1 MRSRGVIARVPA
13 KVNLQLAVG
22 PLGTDGFHEVTT
34 VFQAISLFDD
44 VTVETAAENNGISI
58 QVTGQTSTG
67 VPSDS
72 SNLAVKAATL
82 MIKNYDLPSDIN
94 IKLKKE
100 IPVAGGMAGGSA
112 DAAGEIPVAGGMAG
126 GSADAA
132 GVIVGLDSLFELGL
146 SRDEMEMVGSKIG
159 ADVPFSICGGVAIGT
174 GRGDQITPA
183 LFKGSYNWVLALS
196 GQGLATPS
204 VYAECDRLREGLSIS
219 TPVVS
224 EQLMQALRAGDAK
237 ALGKSLSND
246 LQPAA
251 CSLRPAL
258 RLVLDVGLDYG
269 ALGGIVSGSGP
280 TVAFLV
286 KDDEHAMDL
295 TVALSSSGVISS
307 VVRASG
313 AVAGARII
321 ESF

>member
-58 QVTGQTSTG
+58 QITGQTSTG
-67 VPSDS
+67 VPSDN

-94 IKLKKE
+94 IKLKK
-100 IPVAGGMAGGSA
+100 
-112 DAAGEIPVAGGMAG
+112 EIPVAGGMAG

>member
-22 PLGTDGFHEVTT
+22 PLGNDGFHEVTT

-94 IKLKKE
+94 IKLKK
-100 IPVAGGMAGGSA
+100 
-112 DAAGEIPVAGGMAG
+112 EIPVAGGMAG

-280 TVAFLV
+280 TVVFLV

-307 VVRASG
+307 VVRATG

>member
-22 PLGTDGFHEVTT
+22 PLGADGFHEVTT

-44 VTVETAAENNGISI
+44 VTVATAPENDGISI
-58 QVTGQTSTG
+58 QITGQTSTG

-82 MIKNYDLPSDIN
+82 MIKKYDLPNDLS
-94 IKLKKE
+94 IKLKK
-100 IPVAGGMAGGSA
+100 
-112 DAAGEIPVAGGMAG
+112 EIPVAGGMAG

-307 VVRASG
+307 VVRATG

>member
-1 MRSRGVIARVPA
+1 MRSRGVTARVPA
-13 KVNLQLAVG
+13 KVNLQLSVG
-22 PLGTDGFHEVTT
+22 PLGADGFHEVTT

-44 VTVETAAENNGISI
+44 VTVATAQKGEGIKISI
-58 QVTGQTSTG
+58 TGQTSGG
-67 VPSDS
+67 VPADN
-72 SNLAVKAATL
+72 SNLAVKAAQL
-82 MIKNYDLPSDIN
+82 MIKNYNLPEDLV
-94 IKLKKE
+94 IKLKK
-100 IPVAGGMAGGSA
+100 
-112 DAAGEIPVAGGMAG
+112 EIPVAGGMAG

-146 SRDEMEMVGSKIG
+146 SRDVMESVGSKIG
-159 ADVPFSICGGVAIGT
+159 TDVPFSICGGVAIGT

-183 LFKGSYNWVLALS
+183 LAKGSYNWVLALS

-204 VYAECDRLREGLSIS
+204 VYQECDRLREGLSIAA
-219 TPVVS
+219 PVVS
-224 EQLMQALRAGDAK
+224 EPLMQALRAGDAK
-237 ALGKSLSND
+237 ALGKALTNE

-258 RLVLDVGLDYG
+258 RLVLDVGVDYG

-286 KDDEHAMDL
+286 SDDDHAMDL
-295 TVALSSSGVISS
+295 TVALSSSGVVSS

-313 AVAGARII
+313 PTNGARII

>member
-22 PLGTDGFHEVTT
+22 PLGNDGFHEVTT

-44 VTVETAAENNGISI
+44 VTVATAPENNGISI
-58 QVTGQTSTG
+58 QITGQTSTG
-67 VPSDS
+67 VPSDN

-82 MIKNYDLPSDIN
+82 MIKNYDLPNDLN
-94 IKLKKE
+94 IKLKK
-100 IPVAGGMAGGSA
+100 
-112 DAAGEIPVAGGMAG
+112 EIPVAGGMAG

-258 RLVLDVGLDYG
+258 RLVLDVGIDYG

-307 VVRASG
+307 VVRATG

>member
-1 MRSRGVIARVPA
+1 MRSRGVTARVPA
-13 KVNLQLAVG
+13 KVNLQLSVG
-22 PLGTDGFHEVTT
+22 PLGADGFHEVTT

-44 VTVETAAENNGISI
+44 VTVATAETGEGIKISI
-58 QVTGQTSTG
+58 TGQTSGG
-67 VPSDS
+67 VPADN
-72 SNLAVKAATL
+72 SNLAVKAAQL
-82 MIKNYDLPSDIN
+82 MIKNYNLPEDLV
-94 IKLKKE
+94 IKLKK
-100 IPVAGGMAGGSA
+100 
-112 DAAGEIPVAGGMAG
+112 EIPVAGGMAG

-146 SRDEMEMVGSKIG
+146 SRDVMESVGSKIG
-159 ADVPFSICGGVAIGT
+159 SDVPFSICGGVAIGT

-183 LFKGSYNWVLALS
+183 LAKGSYNWVLALS

-204 VYAECDRLREGLSIS
+204 VYQECDRLREGLSIAP
-219 TPVVS
+219 PVVS
-224 EQLMQALRAGDAK
+224 EPLMQALRAGDAK
-237 ALGKSLSND
+237 ALGKALSNE

-258 RLVLDVGLDYG
+258 RLVLDVGIDYG

-286 KDDEHAMDL
+286 SDDEHAMDL
-295 TVALSSSGVISS
+295 TVALSSSGVVSS

-313 AVAGARII
+313 PTNGARII

>member
-1 MRSRGVIARVPA
+1 MRSRGVVARVPA
-13 KVNLQLAVG
+13 KVNLQLSVG
-22 PLGTDGFHEVTT
+22 PLGSDGFHEVTT

-44 VTVETAAENNGISI
+44 VTVATAPDGDGIKISI
-58 QVTGQTSTG
+58 SGQTSSG
-67 VPSDS
+67 VPADS
-72 SNLAVKAATL
+72 SNLAVKAAEL
-82 MIKNYDLPSDIN
+82 MIKNYDLPTDLI
-94 IKLKKE
+94 IKLKK
-100 IPVAGGMAGGSA
+100 
-112 DAAGEIPVAGGMAG
+112 EIPVAGGMAG

-146 SRDEMEMVGSKIG
+146 SRDEMEVVGSKIG
-159 ADVPFSICGGVAIGT
+159 SDVPFSICGGVAIGT

-183 LFKGSYNWVLALS
+183 LAKGNYNWVLALS
-196 GQGLATPS
+196 GQGLSTPS
-204 VYAECDRLREGLSIS
+204 VYQECDRLREGLSIS
-219 TPVVS
+219 SPAVS

-237 ALGKSLSND
+237 ALGKALTNE

-258 RLVLDVGLDYG
+258 RLVLDVGVDYG

-286 KDDEHAMDL
+286 SDDEHAMDL
-295 TVALSSSGVISS
+295 TVALSSSGVVSS

-313 AVAGARII
+313 PTNGARII

>member
-1 MRSRGVIARVPA
+1 MRSRGVVARVPA
-13 KVNLQLAVG
+13 KVNLQLSVG
-22 PLGTDGFHEVTT
+22 PLGSDGFHEVTT

-44 VTVETAAENNGISI
+44 VTVATAPDGDGIKISI
-58 QVTGQTSTG
+58 SGQTSSG
-67 VPSDS
+67 VPADS
-72 SNLAVKAATL
+72 SNLAVKAAEL
-82 MIKNYDLPSDIN
+82 MIKNYDLPTDLI
-94 IKLKKE
+94 IKLKK
-100 IPVAGGMAGGSA
+100 
-112 DAAGEIPVAGGMAG
+112 EIPVAGGMAG

-146 SRDEMEMVGSKIG
+146 SRDEMEVVGSKIG
-159 ADVPFSICGGVAIGT
+159 SDVPFSICGGVAIGT

-183 LFKGSYNWVLALS
+183 LAKGNYNWVLALS
-196 GQGLATPS
+196 GQGLSTPS
-204 VYAECDRLREGLSIS
+204 VYQECDRLREGLSILS
-219 TPVVS
+219 PAVS

-237 ALGKSLSND
+237 ALGKALTNE

-258 RLVLDVGLDYG
+258 RLVLDVGVDYG

-286 KDDEHAMDL
+286 SDDDHAMDL
-295 TVALSSSGVISS
+295 TVALSASGVVSS
-307 VVRASG
+307 VVRAIG
-313 AVAGARII
+313 PAHGARII

>member
-1 MRSRGVIARVPA
+1 MRSRGVVARVPA
-13 KVNLQLAVG
+13 KVNLQLSVG
-22 PLGTDGFHEVTT
+22 PLGSDGFHEVTT

-44 VTVETAAENNGISI
+44 VTVATAPEGDGIKISI
-58 QVTGQTSTG
+58 TGQTSSG
-67 VPSDS
+67 VPADS
-72 SNLAVKAATL
+72 SNLAVKAAEL
-82 MIKNYDLPSDIN
+82 MIKNYAVPADLI
-94 IKLKKE
+94 IKLKK
-100 IPVAGGMAGGSA
+100 
-112 DAAGEIPVAGGMAG
+112 EIPVAGGMAG

-146 SRDEMEMVGSKIG
+146 SRDEMEVVGSKIG
-159 ADVPFSICGGVAIGT
+159 SDVPFSICGGVAIGT

-183 LFKGSYNWVLALS
+183 LAKGNYNWVLALS
-196 GQGLATPS
+196 GQGLSTPS
-204 VYAECDRLREGLSIS
+204 VYQECDRLREGLSIS
-219 TPVVS
+219 SPAVS

-237 ALGKSLSND
+237 ALGKALTNE

-258 RLVLDVGLDYG
+258 RLVLDVGVDYG

-286 KDDEHAMDL
+286 SDDDHAMDL
-295 TVALSSSGVISS
+295 TVALSASGVVSS
-307 VVRASG
+307 VVRATG
-313 AVAGARII
+313 PAHGARII

>member
-1 MRSRGVIARVPA
+1 MRSRGVTARVPA
-13 KVNLQLAVG
+13 KVNLQLSVG
-22 PLGTDGFHEVTT
+22 PLGADGFHEVTT

-44 VTVETAAENNGISI
+44 VTVATADKGDGIKISI
-58 QVTGQTSTG
+58 TGQTSGG
-67 VPSDS
+67 VPADN
-72 SNLAVKAATL
+72 SNLAVKAAQL
-82 MIKNYDLPSDIN
+82 MINNYDLPEDLV
-94 IKLKKE
+94 IKLKK
-100 IPVAGGMAGGSA
+100 
-112 DAAGEIPVAGGMAG
+112 EIPVAGGMAG

-146 SRDEMEMVGSKIG
+146 SRDVMESVGSKIG
-159 ADVPFSICGGVAIGT
+159 SDVPFSICGGVAIGT

-183 LFKGSYNWVLALS
+183 LAKGSYNWVLALS

-204 VYAECDRLREGLSIS
+204 VYQECDRLREGLSIAP
-219 TPVVS
+219 PVVS
-224 EQLMQALRAGDAK
+224 EPLMQALRAGDAK
-237 ALGKSLSND
+237 ALGKALTNE

-258 RLVLDVGLDYG
+258 RLVLDVGVDYG

-286 KDDEHAMDL
+286 SDDEHAMDL
-295 TVALSSSGVISS
+295 TVALSSSGVVSS

-313 AVAGARII
+313 PTNGARII

>member
-13 KVNLQLAVG
+13 KVNLQLSVG
-22 PLGTDGFHEVTT
+22 PLGSDGYHEVIT

-44 VTVETAAENNGISI
+44 VSVATAPVGNGLTIDIS
-58 QVTGQTSTG
+58 GQTSSG
-67 VPSDS
+67 VPADS
-72 SNLAVKAATL
+72 SNLAIRAAEQMVKT
-82 MIKNYDLPSDIN
+82 YDLPTDLA
-94 IKLKKE
+94 IKLKK
-100 IPVAGGMAGGSA
+100 
-112 DAAGEIPVAGGMAG
+112 EIPVAGGMAG

-146 SRDEMEMVGSKIG
+146 SRDEMESVGSKIG
-159 ADVPFSICGGVAIGT
+159 SDVPFSICGGVAIGS

-183 LFKGSYNWVLALS
+183 LAKGNYFWVLALS

-204 VYAECDRLREGLSIS
+204 VYQECDRLREGLSIA
-219 TPVVS
+219 TPQVS
-224 EQLMQALRAGDAK
+224 EPLMQALRAGDAK

-246 LQPAA
+246 LQSAA

-258 RLVLDVGLDYG
+258 RLVLDVGVDYG

-286 KDDEHAMDL
+286 SSDEHAMDL
-295 TVALSSSGVISS
+295 TVALSASGVVSS
-307 VVRASG
+307 VVRATG
-313 AVAGARII
+313 PVPGARII

>member
-1 MRSRGVIARVPA
+1 MRSRGVTARVPA
-13 KVNLQLAVG
+13 KVNLQLSVG
-22 PLGTDGFHEVTT
+22 PLGADGFHEVTT

-44 VTVETAAENNGISI
+44 VTVATAQKGEGIRISI
-58 QVTGQTSTG
+58 TGQTSGG
-67 VPSDS
+67 VPADN
-72 SNLAVKAATL
+72 SNLAVKAAQL
-82 MIKNYDLPSDIN
+82 MIKNYDLPEDLV
-94 IKLKKE
+94 IKLKK
-100 IPVAGGMAGGSA
+100 
-112 DAAGEIPVAGGMAG
+112 EIPVAGGMAG

-146 SRDEMEMVGSKIG
+146 SRDVMESVGSKIG
-159 ADVPFSICGGVAIGT
+159 SDVPFSICGGVAIGT

-183 LFKGSYNWVLALS
+183 LAKGSYNWVLALS

-204 VYAECDRLREGLSIS
+204 VYQECDRLREGLSIAP
-219 TPVVS
+219 PVVS
-224 EQLMQALRAGDAK
+224 EPLMQALRAGDAK
-237 ALGKSLSND
+237 ALGKALTNE

-258 RLVLDVGLDYG
+258 RLVLDVGVDYG

-286 KDDEHAMDL
+286 SDDEHAMDL
-295 TVALSSSGVISS
+295 TVALSSSGVVSS

-313 AVAGARII
+313 PTNGARII

>member
-22 PLGTDGFHEVTT
+22 PLGADGFHEVTT

-94 IKLKKE
+94 IKLKK
-100 IPVAGGMAGGSA
+100 
-112 DAAGEIPVAGGMAG
+112 EIPVAGGMAG

>member
-1 MRSRGVIARVPA
+1 MRSRGVTARVPA
-13 KVNLQLAVG
+13 KVNLQLSVG
-22 PLGTDGFHEVTT
+22 PLGSDGFHEVTT

-44 VTVETAAENNGISI
+44 VTVATADKGEGIKISI
-58 QVTGQTSTG
+58 TGQTSGG
-67 VPSDS
+67 VPADN
-72 SNLAVKAATL
+72 SNLAVKAAQL
-82 MIKNYDLPSDIN
+82 MIKNYDLPQDLVL
-94 IKLKKE
+94 KLKK
-100 IPVAGGMAGGSA
+100 
-112 DAAGEIPVAGGMAG
+112 EIPVAGGMAG

-146 SRDEMEMVGSKIG
+146 SRDVMESVGSKIG
-159 ADVPFSICGGVAIGT
+159 SDVPFSICGGVAIGT

-183 LFKGSYNWVLALS
+183 LAKGSYNWVLALS

-204 VYAECDRLREGLSIS
+204 VYQECDRLREGLSIAA
-219 TPVVS
+219 PVVS
-224 EQLMQALRAGDAK
+224 EPLMQALRAGDAK
-237 ALGKSLSND
+237 ALGKALTNE

-258 RLVLDVGLDYG
+258 RLVLDVGVDYG

-286 KDDEHAMDL
+286 SDDDHAMDL
-295 TVALSSSGVISS
+295 TVALSSSGVVSS

-313 AVAGARII
+313 PTNGARII

>member
-22 PLGTDGFHEVTT
+22 PLGADGFHEVTT

-44 VTVETAAENNGISI
+44 VTVATAPENNGISI
-58 QVTGQTSTG
+58 QITGQTSTG

-82 MIKNYDLPSDIN
+82 MIKKYDLPNDLN
-94 IKLKKE
+94 IKLKK
-100 IPVAGGMAGGSA
+100 
-112 DAAGEIPVAGGMAG
+112 EIPVAGGMAG

-280 TVAFLV
+280 TVVFLV

-307 VVRASG
+307 VVRATG

>member
-1 MRSRGVIARVPA
+1 MRSRGVTARVPA
-13 KVNLQLAVG
+13 KVNLQLSVG
-22 PLGTDGFHEVTT
+22 PLGADGFHEVTT

-44 VTVETAAENNGISI
+44 VTVATADKGDGIKISI
-58 QVTGQTSTG
+58 TGQTSGG
-67 VPSDS
+67 VPADN
-72 SNLAVKAATL
+72 SNLAVKAAQL
-82 MIKNYDLPSDIN
+82 MIKNYDLPEDLV
-94 IKLKKE
+94 IKLKK
-100 IPVAGGMAGGSA
+100 
-112 DAAGEIPVAGGMAG
+112 EIPVAGGMAG

-146 SRDEMEMVGSKIG
+146 SRDVMESVGSKIG
-159 ADVPFSICGGVAIGT
+159 SDVPFSICGGVAIGT

-183 LFKGSYNWVLALS
+183 LAKGSYNWVLALS

-204 VYAECDRLREGLSIS
+204 VYQECDRLREGLSIAP
-219 TPVVS
+219 PVVS
-224 EQLMQALRAGDAK
+224 EPLMQALRAGDAK
-237 ALGKSLSND
+237 ALGKALTNE

-258 RLVLDVGLDYG
+258 RLVLDVGIDYG

-286 KDDEHAMDL
+286 SDDEHAMDL
-295 TVALSSSGVISS
+295 TVALSSSGVVSS

-313 AVAGARII
+313 PTNGARII

>member
-1 MRSRGVIARVPA
+1 MRSRGVTARVPA
-13 KVNLQLAVG
+13 KVNLQLSVG
-22 PLGTDGFHEVTT
+22 PLGSDGFHEVTT

-44 VTVETAAENNGISI
+44 VTVATAESKDGIKISI
-58 QVTGQTSTG
+58 SGQTSNG
-67 VPSDS
+67 VPVDN
-72 SNLAVKAATL
+72 SNLAVKAAQL
-82 MIKNYDLPSDIN
+82 MIENYDLPKDLS
-94 IKLKKE
+94 IKLKK
-100 IPVAGGMAGGSA
+100 
-112 DAAGEIPVAGGMAG
+112 EIPVAGGMAG

-146 SRDEMEMVGSKIG
+146 SRDEMESVGSKIG
-159 ADVPFSICGGVAIGT
+159 SDVPFSICGGVAIGT

-183 LFKGSYNWVLALS
+183 LAKGNYNWVLALS
-196 GQGLATPS
+196 GQGLSTPA
-204 VYAECDRLREGLSIS
+204 VYQECDRLREGLSIAP
-219 TPVVS
+219 PVVS

-237 ALGKSLSND
+237 ALGKALTNE

-258 RLVLDVGLDYG
+258 RLVLDVGVDYG

-286 KDDEHAMDL
+286 SDDDHAMDL
-295 TVALSSSGVISS
+295 TVALSSSGVVSS

-313 AVAGARII
+313 PTNGARII

>member
-22 PLGTDGFHEVTT
+22 PLGADGFHEVTT

-44 VTVETAAENNGISI
+44 VTVETAPENNGISI
-58 QVTGQTSTG
+58 QITGQTSTG
-67 VPSDS
+67 VPSDN

-82 MIKNYDLPSDIN
+82 MIKNYDLPSDLN
-94 IKLKKE
+94 IKLKK
-100 IPVAGGMAGGSA
+100 
-112 DAAGEIPVAGGMAG
+112 EIPVAGGMAG

-258 RLVLDVGLDYG
+258 RLVLDVGIDYG

-286 KDDEHAMDL
+286 TDDEHAMDL
-295 TVALSSSGVISS
+295 TVALSSSGVVSS